1 MSESGQSRRFDPL
14 PATSDLPRTTDIIR
28 LTRLVRLV
36 LEGDITPSVD
46 HLVGGRKQCVGHGET
61 KCLRRLEIDGQ
72 WNLVGWKIGAR
83 PPRRK
88 SGLDP
93 EQTQPSPMQLI
104 RVVSMIGT
112 HCGYPWG
119 AR

>member
-1 MSESGQSRRFDPL
+1 MRNIHTEWMSSASPPNSDIARRGWHFAFVP
-14 PATSDLPRTTDIIR
+14 
-28 LTRLVRLV
+28 
-36 LEGDITPSVD
+36 EGDITPSVD
-46 HLVGGRKQCVGHGET
+46 HLVGGHKQCVGHGET
-61 KCLRRLEIDGQ
+61 KFLRRLEIDGQ
-72 WNLVGWKIGAR
+72 SNLIGWKIGVR

-93 EQTQPSPMQLI
+93 EQTQPSPSNLI

-112 HCGYPWG
+112 HCGYPCG

>member
-1 MSESGQSRRFDPL
+1 MPSALPPNPDIARRGQHFAFVP
-14 PATSDLPRTTDIIR
+14 
-28 LTRLVRLV
+28 
-36 LEGDITPSVD
+36 EGDITPSVD
-46 HLVGGRKQCVGHGET
+46 HLVGGHKQCVGHGET

-72 WNLVGWKIGAR
+72 SNLVGWKIGAR